1 MERASHADFELVLIK
16 MKIIIVAHGK
26 IKKGPEFELI
36 SDYVTRFN
44 KQFNND
50 FLTSLEISE
59 SNELERIFNTKVSKM
74 LDGKES
80 MVLLDKSGEHID
92 SEGFAK
98 FLNTFSEKGISQI
111 SFVVGGSEGFPKQLI
126 SKAKKILAVSKMV
139 FPHKIARLILVEQL
153 YRAKCIINRHPYHK
167 A

>member
-1 MERASHADFELVLIK
+1 

-26 IKKGPEFELI
+26 IKKGPELELI

-50 FLTSLEISE
+50 FLTSLEIVE
-59 SNELERIFNTKVSKM
+59 STDLERNFNTKVSKI
-74 LDGKES
+74 LDGKQS
-80 MVLLDKSGEHID
+80 AVLLDKSGEHLD
-92 SEGFAK
+92 SEGVAR
-98 FLNTFSEKGISQI
+98 FLNTLSEKGINQI
-111 SFVVGGSEGFPKQLI
+111 SFIVGGAEGFPKQLT
-126 SKAKKILAVSKMV
+126 SKAKKILALSKMV

>member
-1 MERASHADFELVLIK
+1 

-59 SNELERIFNTKVSKM
+59 SNEFERIFNTKVSKM

-98 FLNTFSEKGISQI
+98 LINTFSEKGINRVTFI
-111 SFVVGGSEGFPKQLI
+111 IGGAEGFPKKLI
-126 SKAKKILAVSKMV
+126 SKAKNVLAVSKMV

-153 YRAKCIINRHPYHK
+153 YRVKCIINRHPYHK

>member
-1 MERASHADFELVLIK
+1 

-26 IKKGPEFELI
+26 IKKGPELELI
-36 SDYVTRFN
+36 SDYVNRFN
-44 KQFNND
+44 RQFNND

-59 SNELERIFNTKVSKM
+59 STEFEKEFNTKVSKI
-74 LDGKES
+74 LDRKES
-80 MVLLDKSGEHID
+80 TVLLDKRGEHLD

-98 FLNTFSEKGISQI
+98 FLNTFSEKGINQM
-111 SFVVGGSEGFPKQLI
+111 SFIVGGADGFPKQVA
-126 SKAKKILAVSKMV
+126 SKAKNILAVSKMV

>member
-1 MERASHADFELVLIK
+1 
-16 MKIIIVAHGK
+16 MKVIIVAHGK

-59 SNELERIFNTKVSKM
+59 SNEFERIFNTKVSKM

-80 MVLLDKSGEHID
+80 MVLLDKSGEHLD

-98 FLNTFSEKGISQI
+98 LLNTFSENGINQI
-111 SFVVGGSEGFPKQLI
+111 FFIVGGSEGFPKLLT
-126 SKAKKILAVSKMV
+126 SKARTVLALSKMV

>member
-1 MERASHADFELVLIK
+1 

-26 IKKGPEFELI
+26 IKKGPELELI

-59 SNELERIFNTKVSKM
+59 SNEFEGIFNTKVSQM
-74 LDGKES
+74 LDGKET
-80 MVLLDKSGEHID
+80 MVLLDKSGEHLD
-92 SEGFAK
+92 SAGFAK
-98 FLNTFSEKGISQI
+98 LLNTFSEKGINRVCFI
-111 SFVVGGSEGFPKQLI
+111 VGGSAGFPKLLT

>member
-1 MERASHADFELVLIK
+1 
-16 MKIIIVAHGK
+16 MKIIIFAHGK
-26 IKKGPEFELI
+26 ITKGPELELV

-50 FLTSLEISE
+50 FFTSLEISE
-59 SNELERIFNTKVSKM
+59 SAEAERKFNGKVAKM
-74 LDGKES
+74 LDLRES
-80 MVLLDKSGEHID
+80 TVLLDRNGEHYD
-92 SEGFAK
+92 SESFAN
-98 FLNTFSEKGISQI
+98 FLTSLSEKGIKKTYFI
-111 SFVVGGSEGFPKQLI
+111 IGGASGFPKQLALN
-126 SKAKKILAVSKMV
+126 AKKLLAVSKMV

>member
-1 MERASHADFELVLIK
+1 

-26 IKKGPEFELI
+26 IKKGPERELI

-50 FLTSLEISE
+50 FLTSLEILE
-59 SNELERIFNTKVSKM
+59 SNEFEGIFNTKVSQM
-74 LDGKES
+74 LDGRET
-80 MVLLDKSGEHID
+80 MVLLDKSGEHLD

-98 FLNTFSEKGISQI
+98 LLNTFSENGINQI
-111 SFVVGGSEGFPKQLI
+111 FFIVGGSEGFPKLLT
-126 SKAKKILAVSKMV
+126 SKARTVLALSKMV

>member
-1 MERASHADFELVLIK
+1 

-50 FLTSLEISE
+50 FLTSLQISE
-59 SNELERIFNTKVSKM
+59 SNEFEGIFNTKVSQM
-74 LDGKES
+74 LDGKETV
-80 MVLLDKSGEHID
+80 VLLDKSGEHLD

-98 FLNTFSEKGISQI
+98 LLNTFSEKGINEI
-111 SFVVGGSEGFPKQLI
+111 FFIVGGSEGFPKQLT
-126 SKAKKILAVSKMV
+126 SKARKVLALSKMV

>member
-1 MERASHADFELVLIK
+1 

-26 IKKGPEFELI
+26 IKKGPERELI
-36 SDYVTRFN
+36 PDYVTRFN

-50 FLTSLEISE
+50 FLTSLEILE
-59 SNELERIFNTKVSKM
+59 SNEFEGIFNTKVSQM
-74 LDGKES
+74 LDGRET
-80 MVLLDKSGEHID
+80 MVLLDKSGEHLD

-98 FLNTFSEKGISQI
+98 LLNTFSENGINQI
-111 SFVVGGSEGFPKQLI
+111 FFIVGGSEGFPKLLT
-126 SKAKKILAVSKMV
+126 SKARTVLALSKMV

>member
-1 MERASHADFELVLIK
+1 MYTFDSPLHRC
-16 MKIIIVAHGK
+16 
-26 IKKGPEFELI
+26 KKKREEF
-36 SDYVTRFN
+36 
-44 KQFNND
+44 
-50 FLTSLEISE
+50 
-59 SNELERIFNTKVSKM
+59 
-74 LDGKES
+74 
-80 MVLLDKSGEHID
+80 LLLLHL

>member
-1 MERASHADFELVLIK
+1 

-26 IKKGPEFELI
+26 IKKGPERELI

-59 SNELERIFNTKVSKM
+59 SNELEGMFNTKVSQM
-74 LDGKES
+74 LDGKET
-80 MVLLDKSGEHID
+80 MVLLDKSGEHLD

-98 FLNTFSEKGISQI
+98 LLNTFSEKGINQI
-111 SFVVGGSEGFPKQLI
+111 FFIVGGSEGFPKLLTA
-126 SKAKKILAVSKMV
+126 KARKVLALSKMV
-139 FPHKIARLILVEQL
+139 YPHKIARLILVEQL

>member
-1 MERASHADFELVLIK
+1 

-26 IKKGPEFELI
+26 IKKGPELELI
-36 SDYVTRFN
+36 SEYVARFN
-44 KQFNND
+44 RPFNNN
-50 FLTSLEISE
+50 FLNSLEISE
-59 SNELERIFNTKVSKM
+59 SSEVESKFNEKVSRM
-74 LDGKES
+74 VDDEQS
-80 MVLLDKSGEHID
+80 IVLLDRNGEHFD

-98 FLNTFSEKGISQI
+98 FLALLSGQGINKVY
-111 SFVVGGSEGFPKQLI
+111 FVVGGSSGFPKHLT
-126 SKAKKILAVSKMV
+126 SKAKKLLAVSKMV

>member
-1 MERASHADFELVLIK
+1 
-16 MKIIIVAHGK
+16 MKIVIFAHGK
-26 IKKGPEFELI
+26 IKKGPELELI

-50 FLTSLEISE
+50 FFTSLEISE
-59 SNELERIFNTKVSKM
+59 SAETEKLFNDKVAKM
-74 LDGKES
+74 LDLKQS
-80 MVLLDKSGEHID
+80 TVLLDRNGEHHN
-92 SEGFAK
+92 SEGFAN
-98 FLNTFSEKGISQI
+98 FLTSLSEKGINQT
-111 SFVVGGSEGFPKQLI
+111 SFIIGGASGFPKQLT
-126 SKAKKILAVSKMV
+126 SKAKKLLAVSKMV

>member
-1 MERASHADFELVLIK
+1 

-26 IKKGPEFELI
+26 IKKGPERELI

-59 SNELERIFNTKVSKM
+59 SNEIERIFNAKVSQM
-74 LDGKES
+74 LDGKETV
-80 MVLLDKSGEHID
+80 VLLDKSGEHLD
-92 SEGFAK
+92 SDGFAK
-98 FLNTFSEKGISQI
+98 LLNTFSEKGINQI
-111 SFVVGGSEGFPKQLI
+111 FFIVGGPEGFPKLLT
-126 SKAKKILAVSKMV
+126 SKARKVLALSKMV

>member
-1 MERASHADFELVLIK
+1 

-26 IKKGPEFELI
+26 IKKGPELELI

-59 SNELERIFNTKVSKM
+59 STELEREFNTKVSKI
-74 LDGKES
+74 LDGKQS
-80 MVLLDKSGEHID
+80 TVLLDKSGEHLD
-92 SEGFAK
+92 SEGVAR
-98 FLNTFSEKGISQI
+98 FLNTLSEKGINQI
-111 SFVVGGSEGFPKQLI
+111 SFIVGGAEGFPKQVTL
-126 SKAKKILAVSKMV
+126 KAKKVLALSKMV

-167 A
+167 S

>member
-1 MERASHADFELVLIK
+1 MERASHADLELVLTK

-59 SNELERIFNTKVSKM
+59 SNEFERIFNTKVSQM
-74 LDGKES
+74 LDGKETI
-80 MVLLDKSGEHID
+80 VLLDKSGEHLD

-98 FLNTFSEKGISQI
+98 LLNTF
-111 SFVVGGSEGFPKQLI
+111 
-126 SKAKKILAVSKMV
+126 
-139 FPHKIARLILVEQL
+139 
-153 YRAKCIINRHPYHK
+153 
-167 A
+167 